1 MGDSPESDAELL
13 TAWQAGDQLAGNRL
27 VRRHFDGLFRFF
39 RSRLDDG
46 VPDLVQQTF
55 LGAVESQARIPAET
69 EFRAWLFGIARKKL
83 LMHLRSSERRH
94 RVIADDSSR
103 EELAPSLGDALG
115 EREHRRLLL
124 RALRHLPVDVQL
136 LLELAYWESMSM
148 EELAGV
154 FEIASGTV
162 KSRLHRARELLR
174 EEVVRL
180 SPTSD
185 TADVTFVDLERWA
198 RDLGGELR
206 GEKS

>member
-1 MGDSPESDAELL
+1 
-13 TAWQAGDQLAGNRL
+13 
-27 VRRHFDGLFRFF
+27 
-39 RSRLDDG
+39 
-46 VPDLVQQTF
+46 
-55 LGAVESQARIPAET
+55 
-69 EFRAWLFGIARKKL
+69 
-83 LMHLRSSERRH
+83 MHLRSSERRH